1 MKLSRRLLHVTLAL
15 ALLLAGFPVH
25 ALSNGPIDP
34 VASAEQSVE
43 PTSGGC
49 PLHAAKQGP
58 APTQLETFD
67 DSSQCCGSECRCSC
81 AGLTVMALVNLADQ
95 AMMPF
100 HDHIPA
106 RFALLTSISSTALL
120 KPPQS

>member
-1 MKLSRRLLHVTLAL
+1 MKPSRRLLHVILAL

-25 ALSNGPIDP
+25 ALANGPIDP
-34 VASAEQSVE
+34 VVAAEQSVE

-49 PLHAAKQGP
+49 PLHAAKQSKTP
-58 APTQLETFD
+58 APVETAD
-67 DSSQCCGSECRCSC
+67 DPFQCCGSDCRCSC
-81 AGLTVMALVNLADQ
+81 AGLTVMALVSLTDQ

-106 RFALLTSISSTALL
+106 RFTLLTSISPTALL